1 MLEHA
6 SPRPT
11 RPPGVALAGL
21 TVLVLMELGLIGW
34 ALVTGAALVFAVG
47 QALILAL
54 LALGIVMGR
63 FVRFRGAYERALAQ
77 SGAEHERSRLAEE
90 LHDVLGH
97 ELSLVALRAG
107 ALQVTTVGDAAD
119 RASALRL
126 QVEQVVLELR
136 QTVEMLRDG
145 RGAAPMLE
153 PAELNALVLVERSRE
168 AGALVTLDGVIGDA
182 VPAPVRLTV
191 YSVVREGLTNALK
204 HSPGSAVQVR
214 QWYDA
219 QSAHVEVEVD
229 GGAGESPATWSGLA
243 TLHDRVEALGG
254 DLTITGSN
262 GRRLL
267 SAQIPMHMSPRPSR
281 RESVTTRTGKRPARA
296 TIRWALPPLAVII
309 VATTAFYTWSTHDAT
324 LEQSIFDDIHKGQR
338 LDDVID
344 LLPRREAVIRLTP
357 LPPTPSRWH
366 CAYYTDGNFPLGMAA
381 FEICDDGTRITRTTD
396 LRRVPLP

>member
-1 MLEHA
+1 
-6 SPRPT
+6 
-11 RPPGVALAGL
+11 
-21 TVLVLMELGLIGW
+21 
-34 ALVTGAALVFAVG
+34 
-47 QALILAL
+47 
-54 LALGIVMGR
+54 
-63 FVRFRGAYERALAQ
+63 
-77 SGAEHERSRLAEE
+77 
-90 LHDVLGH
+90 
-97 ELSLVALRAG
+97 
-107 ALQVTTVGDAAD
+107 
-119 RASALRL
+119 
-126 QVEQVVLELR
+126 
-136 QTVEMLRDG
+136 
-145 RGAAPMLE
+145 MLE
-153 PAELNALVLVERSRE
+153 PAELSALVLVERSRE

-324 LEQSIFDDIHKGQR
+324 LEQSIFDGIHKGQR